1 VVNERGDNTPFES
14 ATAVKDGGFYGW
26 PWYYIGANENPRH
39 KGARPDLK
47 SKVTVP
53 DVLLQAHTA
62 PLQIVF
68 YDATTFLSP
77 TREAH
82 LWRCTGRGIVRNA
95 AATRSCACCSTAPG
109 SRPVKPRIS

>member
-1 VVNERGDNTPFES
+1 MVNERGDNTPFES
-14 ATAVKDGGFYGW
+14 ATAVRDGVFYGW
-26 PWYYIGANENPRH
+26 PWYYIGANKNPRH
-39 KGARPDLK
+39 KGAPPDLK

-77 TREAH
+77 PVPQH
-82 LWRCTGRGIVRNA
+82 
-95 AATRSCACCSTAPG
+95 G
-109 SRPVKPRIS
+109 SRPRRTFGWWQHPLRPVTLSS

>member
-14 ATAVKDGGFYGW
+14 AAAVRDGGFYGW
-26 PWYYIGANENPRH
+26 PWYYIGANKNPRH
-39 KGARPDLK
+39 KGAPPDLK

-77 TREAH
+77 PVPQH
-82 LWRCTGRGIVRNA
+82 
-95 AATRSCACCSTAPG
+95 G
-109 SRPVKPRIS
+109 SRPRRTFGWWQHPFRPVTLSS